1 MTCQEFPG
9 VLVAIAFGVV
19 ATAATCQAV
28 GPVGYDRPDVA
39 PPSPSLESSAP
50 GNVDRS
56 VDGSSR
62 SNVLEDVPRGMGGTQ
77 APKDCNDEV
86 GHVPK
91 ACRRWRAI
99 ANTL

>member
-1 MTCQEFPG
+1 MTCQEFSRG
-9 VLVAIAFGVV
+9 LVAIAFGVV

-28 GPVGYDRPDVA
+28 GPVWDDRPDVA

-50 GNVDRS
+50 GSAGRS
-56 VDGSSR
+56 VDGSSP

-77 APKDCNDEV
+77 APTDCNTEV
-86 GHVPK
+86 GQAPK
-91 ACRRWRAI
+91 VCRRWRAI